1 MYSFTTEIRV
11 LYGHV
16 DQMGFVY
23 YGRYLEYFEHSR
35 NELLRS
41 LGLPYTTIESAGIR
55 LPVIEAHLNYKSA
68 ARYDD
73 LIQVKSVIPEMP
85 KARIRI
91 EYEIYNGD
99 QALLVT
105 GYTVHGFLN
114 DRNRPTRMPAKLNQV
129 LEPHFTGS
137 TRE

>member
-1 MYSFTTEIRV
+1 
-11 LYGHV
+11 
-16 DQMGFVY
+16 MGFVY